1 MNNAIAISTENNS
14 GMSFATLIPVR
25 LGELAGEIVQLCN
38 AKDVYL
44 CVGAARRFTS
54 WITGRI
60 NEFGFREGVDF
71 CTSLCKRVSP
81 QSGRKSKGGR
91 PSVEYIITV
100 RMAMH
105 LAMLERTPQ
114 GFAVRDYFIDCE
126 KALRKLAPE
135 VADDILRRTLNPQQ
149 QLDLSK
155 KVQAKVAL
163 LPQGKHRAG
172 YSELW
177 WQLKSRHQVAQ
188 YRDIPQAEFGDACQF
203 VEEFVWEGEWLG
215 KEPAKV
221 VEALTI
227 HFPIEEWKA
236 RNPHQFSQDNPNS
249 SDLVVGYGDLLLS
262 KYSPCLELLDKLAAA
277 GHCVDGAYYEFRSYQ
292 NMLRQMDIT
301 VRLMAGSIKNAFDN
315 FEGDRRRLQVY
326 PEVKG
331 QQVKG
336 EGRMVA

>member
-25 LGELAGEIVQLCN
+25 LGELGGEIVQLCN

-60 NEFGFREGVDF
+60 KEFGFREGVDF

-91 PSVEYIITV
+91 PSVEYTITV
-100 RMAMH
+100 RMAIH
-105 LAMLERTPQ
+105 LAMLERTPK
-114 GFAVRDYFIDCE
+114 GFAVRDYFIECE
-126 KALRKLAPE
+126 RALRKLAPE

-149 QLDLSK
+149 QLELSK

-163 LPQGKHRAG
+163 LPQDRRRAG

-215 KEPAKV
+215 KEK
-221 VEALTI
+221 ESSLSDGDWLNLNALI
-227 HFPIEEWKA
+227 VHMLQI
-236 RNPHQFSQDNPNS
+236 
-249 SDLVVGYGDLLLS
+249 S
-262 KYSPCLELLDKLAAA
+262 KYYREFDLFNHFYKVGSPVGSKL
-277 GHCVDGAYYEFRSYQ
+277 HDHVRDGEVVAKYLQRAHGERMAEEVRKTHEVYQ
-292 NMLRQMDIT
+292 RALAEREM
-301 VRLMAGSIKNAFDN
+301 
-315 FEGDRRRLQVY
+315 
-326 PEVKG
+326 
-331 QQVKG
+331 
-336 EGRMVA
+336 GRMVA